1 VDLICVIYIFVWRKV
16 LYSKFP
22 SIAQLYRKQE
32 YELLSRLIK
41 HKNVDVAFINYGYA
55 GGKYTNGELK
65 LQEKDLE
72 NKYSIQMYDH
82 VISGANVNGSRVLE
96 VGSGRGGG
104 ADFIVNRYHPKMY
117 VGVDIA
123 GNAVDFCREKYANG
137 KLKFYQGNAESLQ
150 FDDDSF
156 DVVLNLESSHCYP
169 RVENFFGE
177 VRRILKPGGTFL
189 VADWRFK
196 DAVDLFREGIL
207 KTGLKLKK
215 EEDISQNVLASLKY
229 DNSRKKKMV
238 NKLPKIIHKPF
249 AEFAGLKGYRLYD
262 DLENG
267 RISYMNYVFANT
279 S

>member
-1 VDLICVIYIFVWRKV
+1 VWRKV

-22 SIAQLYRKQE
+22 SLARLYRKQE
-32 YELLSRLIK
+32 YELLSKIVGLKGI
-41 HKNVDVAFINYGYA
+41 DVSFINYGYA

-65 LQEKDLE
+65 LSKKDYK

-82 VISGANVNGSRVLE
+82 VISGAKVGRRRVLE

-123 GNAVDFCREKYANG
+123 GNAVAFCKNKYANG
-137 KLKFYQGNAESLQ
+137 KLRFYQGNAESLQ
-150 FDDDSF
+150 FDTNSF

-177 VRRILKPGGTFL
+177 VRRILKPGGIFL
-189 VADWRFK
+189 IADWRFK
-196 DAVDLFREGIL
+196 DAVDLFKERIVRA
-207 KTGLKLKK
+207 GLKLKK
-215 EEDISQNVLASLKY
+215 EEDISQNVLASLKH

-238 NKLPKIIHKPF
+238 SKLPKIIHKPY

-267 RISYMNYVFANT
+267 RISYMNYVFVNA